1 LLSKQRLEEL
11 GLEQKDLAMP
21 AGVTSSYISQ
31 LLTHSPRICFPNLAS
46 SSYGPRGCSSL
57 ALYNRRHMSALPGP
71 YAPSAKAK
79 RHRFRDFWARVTEG
93 MQLDVLGRQFL
104 SEAKASYDLYS
115 KDVDWEKV
123 KRARGPGRIW
133 ATTLALFQA
142 MLMKLSPAR
151 RVLLLLAICLILVQP
166 DIRWGARMQASF
178 HFGGIGVLILFVL
191 LAVELA
197 DRVTMKRDLEI
208 AREIQQWLVPES
220 APKIDGVD
228 IAFSTRPQNT
238 VAGDYYDAFLR
249 PVMPQS
255 ASAPTLLIAV
265 ADVAGKSVPAALL
278 MATFQASLQALAI
291 TPVPL
296 DDIVDGLDRYCRAH
310 SLEGRRFTTA
320 FLAEIDTQTHEM
332 NYVNAGHDDPILRR
346 ASGAIERLS
355 TGGPPFGLPSLTDH
369 LTPYESGTVQLRR
382 GDLLLIFTDG
392 VVEAVNDANEEYRE
406 ERLLARIQ
414 SAPTESSDATLK
426 RIMADLNAFV
436 GPARQHDDITCLVL
450 RITD

>member
-1 LLSKQRLEEL
+1 
-11 GLEQKDLAMP
+11 
-21 AGVTSSYISQ
+21 
-31 LLTHSPRICFPNLAS
+31 
-46 SSYGPRGCSSL
+46 
-57 ALYNRRHMSALPGP
+57 MSALPGRP
-71 YAPSAKAK
+71 AQSAKAK
-79 RHRFRDFWARVTEG
+79 RHPFRDFWARVTEG
-93 MQLDVLGRQFL
+93 MQLDVMGRQFL
-104 SEAKASYDLYS
+104 SEAKASYDLYA

-123 KRARGPGRIW
+123 KRVRGLGRLW

-151 RVLLLLAICLILVQP
+151 RVLLLLAIGLIVIQP
-166 DIRWGARMQASF
+166 DIRWGARGEASF

-220 APKIDGVD
+220 APKIAGID

-249 PVMPQS
+249 PLAPQS
-255 ASAPTLLIAV
+255 AAAPRVLIAV

-291 TPVPL
+291 TPVAL
-296 DDIVDGLDRYCRAH
+296 SDIVGGLDRYCRAH

-332 NYVNAGHDDPILRR
+332 NYVNAGHNDPILRR
-346 ASGAIERLS
+346 ACGAIERLS
-355 TGGPPFGLPSLTDH
+355 TGGPPFGLPSLTDDP
-369 LTPYESGTVQLRR
+369 TPYESGTVQLGRD
-382 GDLLLIFTDG
+382 DLLLIFTDG
-392 VVEAVNDANEEYRE
+392 VVEAVNDAGEEYRE
-406 ERLLARIQ
+406 GRLLASIQ
-414 SAPTESSDATLK
+414 SAPNESSDATLK
-426 RIMADLNAFV
+426 SIMADLSAFV
-436 GPARQHDDITCLVL
+436 GLARQHDDITCLVL
-450 RITD
+450 RVID